1 MAKGGARVGS
11 GRKLGSKNRFSRAQG
26 DHISREVLR
35 SIDSVALWKK
45 VLRSNSPKVIV
56 TGLMYLMD
64 RVFGRPAQTIQGGS
78 EPLKIEFSWNGTP
91 DWLKPTVTTVTQAL
105 PHGDVE
111 PESDR

>member
-1 MAKGGARVGS
+1 MPKGGAKPGA
-11 GRKLGSKNRFSRAQG
+11 GRPLGSKNRFSRAQG

-45 VLRSNSPKVIV
+45 VLHSNSPKVIV

-91 DWLKPTVTTVTQAL
+91 DWMKQTRVIETVAAQIE
-105 PHGDVE
+105 DKSE
-111 PESDR
+111 D